1 MKKYIIS
8 FFIIFYFLPATVN
21 SQSNKNSTIKALKV
35 GNQLWMEENLDVAV
49 FRNGN
54 PIKQA
59 KSMKEWKD
67 ADDTYTP
74 AWCYPEFKNSN

>member
-8 FFIIFYFLPATVN
+8 FLIIFYFLPATVN
-21 SQSNKNSTIKALKV
+21 SQSNKNSTLKALKV
-35 GNQLWMEENLDVAV
+35 GKQLWMEENLDVAV

-67 ADDTYTP
+67 AYDT
-74 AWCYPEFKNSN
+74 